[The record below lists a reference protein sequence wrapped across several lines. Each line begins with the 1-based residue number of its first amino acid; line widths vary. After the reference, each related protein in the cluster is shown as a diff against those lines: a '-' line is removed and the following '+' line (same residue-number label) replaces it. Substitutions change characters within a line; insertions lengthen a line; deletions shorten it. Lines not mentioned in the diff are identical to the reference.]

1 MTTYREAIRAAL
13 ALHADYRMLAA
24 SEHYLTPPRNAA
36 TVHAVAEW
44 YGTDPAVYVY
54 DEYAGTYRVTDRRTY
69 RALSVLLRVAPI
81 GGRSYLGMPLRTALA
96 ASVLAAGIGAG
107 ISAAIPTP
115 DVYGDD
121 GYPVLTPVEHAD
133 VLARYASIRD
143 ARTGGRFTED
153 AATLAECAK
162 TNGATLTVEAC
173 RDYLAERYA
182 VAERC
187 GAIGAQLAYER
198 CADAALTSYRATG
211 GGY

>member
-13 ALHADYRMLAA
+13 AVHAGYRMLAA
-24 SEHYLTPPRNAA
+24 SEHYLTPSRNAA
-36 TVHAVAEW
+36 TVPAVAEW

-69 RALSVLLRVAPI
+69 WALSVLLRVAPI

-115 DVYGDD
+115 DAYGDD
-121 GYPVLTPVEHAD
+121 GYTVLTPAEYAD

-143 ARTGGRFTED
+143 ARTGGRFTE
-153 AATLAECAK
+153 
-162 TNGATLTVEAC
+162 G
-173 RDYLAERYA
+173 
-182 VAERC
+182 
-187 GAIGAQLAYER
+187 
-198 CADAALTSYRATG
+198 S
-211 GGY
+211 